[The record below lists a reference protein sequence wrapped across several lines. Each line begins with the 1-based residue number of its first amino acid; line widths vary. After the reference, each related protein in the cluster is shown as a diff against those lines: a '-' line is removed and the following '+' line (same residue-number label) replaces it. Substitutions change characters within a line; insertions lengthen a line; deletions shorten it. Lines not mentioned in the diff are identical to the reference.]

1 MLAENNIM
9 VESIIEEIIANVR
22 TKLGKDGTSEIMT
35 EEQVGSRIPETLPAK
50 RDLFPNKKQHQD
62 TPITSMIE
70 NLVDELVETI
80 TEKANKNDGGRIPK
94 ILPAKFKP
102 VPALKLQPDIT
113 TFFKP
118 ANLNNKQQEQVT
130 NNTKHKITKITGNKI
145 TKSNK
150 NPKENPK
157 TVEKRRGYWTNLAKK
172 KKEQEET
179 KKQEDEI
186 VKIRDENNSSDNN
199 LSDQSAQ
206 LLQVPG
212 REGSTSQYNLADDVT
227 GSRTFQL

>member
-1 MLAENNIM
+1 M
-9 VESIIEEIIANVR
+9 
-22 TKLGKDGTSEIMT
+22 
-35 EEQVGSRIPETLPAK
+35 
-50 RDLFPNKKQHQD
+50 
-62 TPITSMIE
+62 
-70 NLVDELVETI
+70 
-80 TEKANKNDGGRIPK
+80 
-94 ILPAKFKP
+94 
-102 VPALKLQPDIT
+102 KLQPDIT

-118 ANLNNKQQEQVT
+118 ANLNSKQQEQVT

-212 REGSTSQYNLADDVT
+212 REGSTTHYNLADYVT
-227 GSRTFQL
+227 GDPKVLEHSNLNYNLVKAPDLISKKRKQITRKTSTSTRTKD